1 MCRAEDYRRYSGECL
16 ALAQQAT
23 TPHDRALLLEM
34 AHAFNEL
41 AIEDSEAPKENG
53 EAPKADGE

>member
-1 MCRAEDYRRYSGECL
+1 MSCIAPRTTAAIPGECL

-23 TPHDRALLLEM
+23 TPHDRARLLEM

-41 AIEDSEAPKENG
+41 AIEDG
-53 EAPKADGE
+53 EASTAGGE

>member
-1 MCRAEDYRRYSGECL
+1 MHSAEDYRRYSGECL

-23 TPHDRALLLEM
+23 TPHDRARLLEM

-41 AIEDSEAPKENG
+41 AIEDG
-53 EAPKADGE
+53 EASTAGGE